1 MSYYVFKHT
10 MRKLGGTLKIL
21 ALLFCARTFGRY
33 EITRCGLYG
42 ELDYA
47 VYHWRGRVWGIPTG
61 RLTKWRSEHGKN
73 FIG

>member
-21 ALLFCARTFGRY
+21 ALLFCARTFGKY
-33 EITRCGLYG
+33 EHNVGHGYG

-61 RLTKWRSEHGKN
+61 PINQAEEDHERSW
-73 FIG
+73 